1 MYGAVGTL
9 KKNIPVSRLL
19 RTRSTF
25 SKSIMVSIGVSSLG
39 RIAIHFVEPGVKFN
53 GAYYR
58 NVLLMQKLLPD
69 IQEFSEY
76 YTFQQDVAPAHRARD
91 TAELLTKE
99 TPDFIPLHV
108 AFE

>member
-1 MYGAVGTL
+1 
-9 KKNIPVSRLL
+9 
-19 RTRSTF
+19 
-25 SKSIMVSIGVSSLG
+25 VSSLG

-108 AFE
+108 AFKYPRPKSGGLQNLGYNARKSL